1 MVFIKIISD
10 FWEVSIVTVPA
21 VDPNTPPRRNVS
33 TLVPFLI
40 KTPAQTQATVPKP
53 QAKFS

>member
-10 FWEVSIVTVPA
+10 FWEVSIVPA
-21 VDPNTPPRRNVS
+21 VDANTPPRRNVS

-40 KTPAQTQATVPKP
+40 KTPAQTQATVPKL